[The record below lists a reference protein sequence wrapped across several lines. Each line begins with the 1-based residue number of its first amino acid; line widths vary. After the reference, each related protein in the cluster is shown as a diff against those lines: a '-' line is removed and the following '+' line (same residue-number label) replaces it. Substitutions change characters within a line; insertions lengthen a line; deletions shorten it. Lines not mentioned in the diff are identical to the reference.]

1 MHRMV
6 KPMIVRSKKSFVFQ
20 LRGAIVYS
28 NLLLEQ
34 KT

>member
-1 MHRMV
+1 MYRMV
-6 KPMIVRSKKSFVFQ
+6 KPMIARSKKSYVFQ
-20 LRGAIVYS
+20 LRGAIMCS